1 MPSADKIIDQGKIA
15 LTHCWDSGGPGAGA
29 GEEQIYRLGEHYAVA
44 SEMAGPLGPFQ
55 SLHEAIEQ
63 ADVLCITDASKSI
76 DCDELS
82 TGQIIDLLQVHY
94 HGEEPALDING
105 HRCVFVPEIGGY
117 RQIASL

>member
-1 MPSADKIIDQGKIA
+1 MPSADEIIDQGKIA

-29 GEEQIYRLGEHYAVA
+29 GEEQVYRLGERYAVA

-105 HRCVFVPEIGGY
+105 HRCVYDSGAGKY
-117 RQIASL
+117 SQSAN

>member
-1 MPSADKIIDQGKIA
+1 MPSADDIIDQGKIA

-29 GEEQIYRLGEHYAVA
+29 GEEQVYRLGEHYAVA

-55 SLHEAIEQ
+55 SLHEAIGQ
-63 ADVLCITDASKSI
+63 TDVLCITDASKTI

-105 HRCVFVPEIGGY
+105 HRCVYDSGAGKY
-117 RQIASL
+117 SQSAN